1 MRTGG
6 FLYSAQ
12 GCAASREG
20 GFYSI
25 QFDAG
30 FGVLAEGKGDILGI
44 SAMVWIWPQ
53 QKYRKTPGNLEAK
66 AWAQFGRVYFDN
78 DSNVKEI
85 LVKSYHFYFL

>member
-1 MRTGG
+1 MLTAPPAAAGILRPRRETKTPGSHEPGVFLCSVQERT
-6 FLYSAQ
+6 AN
-12 GCAASREG
+12 REG

-53 QKYRKTPGNLEAK
+53 QKIPENTRKP
-66 AWAQFGRVYFDN
+66 
-78 DSNVKEI
+78 
-85 LVKSYHFYFL
+85 

>member
-1 MRTGG
+1 MQKTPGSHEPGVFLCSVQERT
-6 FLYSAQ
+6 AN
-12 GCAASREG
+12 REG

-53 QKYRKTPGNLEAK
+53 QNYRKTPGNLEAE
-66 AWAQFGRVYFDN
+66 AWAWPGIFRQ
-78 DSNVKEI
+78 
-85 LVKSYHFYFL
+85 